1 MIYIVIEHFK
11 NRNVKEIYK
20 RLEEKGRMMPE
31 GLVYISSWIETN
43 YDRCFQVM
51 KCDDE
56 KLLHEWASN
65 WNDLMEFE
73 FIPVIES
80 REMVERMKKE

>member
-1 MIYIVIEHFK
+1 MVIEHFK

-20 RLEEKGRMMPE
+20 RLEEKGRMMPD
-31 GLVYISSWIETN
+31 GLIYISSWIETN

-56 KLLHEWASN
+56 KLLREWASN

-80 REMVERMKKE
+80 REMIEKMKNK

>member
-1 MIYIVIEHFK
+1 MIYMVIEHFK

-20 RLEEKGRMMPE
+20 RFEEKGRMMPE

-80 REMVERMKKE
+80 KEMIEKMKNK